1 MCEGRTRRLRELN
14 LLVRSAVRRIAPEA
28 DALAQEWVS
37 CPCWNGAGVEES
49 AMRRLI
55 IGMTGSTGAI
65 FGVRML
71 EALKGSDIESHLIIS
86 KWAQRTLE
94 HETHYTV
101 EQVRSLASV
110 VHSPGDMGAS
120 ISSGS
125 FKTDGM
131 AVMPC
136 SVRTLAGIANG
147 YGEHLVHRAADVV
160 LKERRRLVLLVRE
173 TPLSEVH
180 LENMLKLARMGVSI
194 VPPMP
199 AFYNHPQTVDDLVS
213 HIVARVLDQ
222 FDIPAPFARRW
233 DGHMHTATRIASVQ
247 PGAAPAK
254 SRS

>member
-1 MCEGRTRRLRELN
+1 
-14 LLVRSAVRRIAPEA
+14 
-28 DALAQEWVS
+28 
-37 CPCWNGAGVEES
+37 
-49 AMRRLI
+49 MRRLI

-71 EALKGSDIESHLIIS
+71 EALKGGEVETHLIIS
-86 KWAQRTLE
+86 RWAQRTLE
-94 HETHYTV
+94 HETRYTV

-110 VHSPGDMGAS
+110 VHSQGDMGAA

-136 SVRTLAGIANG
+136 SVHTLAGIANG

-180 LENMLKLARMGVSI
+180 LENMLKLARMGVTI
-194 VPPMP
+194 VPPVP
-199 AFYNHPQTVDDLVS
+199 AFYNHPQTVDDLVN

-222 FDIPAPFARRW
+222 FDLPAPFAKRW
-233 DGHMHTATRIASVQ
+233 DGHLHTATKIATV
-247 PGAAPAK
+247 APSASPAAK
-254 SRS
+254 SGT